1 MFFSLISR
9 YNIFDKIIYLNYQK
23 NSVFYAIFLLFMK
36 KPNYWQE
43 SIDFL
48 QNKDEKLAKIIK
60 KYSES
65 VLIGSEN
72 SLETLIRSVVGQQIS
87 VKAAASVWQ
96 KMNSLIGKLSADNVL
111 SVNKEKLKSCG
122 LSHQKTQ
129 YILNIANHYKIH
141 HIDDEFYWNDR
152 EFSNIYDELIS
163 IKGIGPWTVEMF
175 GMFYLLE
182 KDIFPIKDLG
192 IIKAINKIYC
202 VDKEALKLDQII
214 TISDRWK
221 PYRTVACWYL
231 WRSID
236 NEAVLY

>member
-1 MFFSLISR
+1 
-9 YNIFDKIIYLNYQK
+9 
-23 NSVFYAIFLLFMK
+23 MK

-48 QNKDEKLAKIIK
+48 QNKDKKLAKIIK

-65 VLIGSEN
+65 ALIGSEN

-96 KMNSLIGKLSADNVL
+96 KMDSLIGKLSADNVL

>member
-65 VLIGSEN
+65 ALIGSEN

-96 KMNSLIGKLSADNVL
+96 KMDSLIGKLSADNVL

>member
-1 MFFSLISR
+1 
-9 YNIFDKIIYLNYQK
+9 
-23 NSVFYAIFLLFMK
+23 MK

-48 QNKDEKLAKIIK
+48 QKNDKKLAKIIK
-60 KYSES
+60 KHRES
-65 VLIGSEN
+65 VLIGNDN
-72 SLETLIRSVVGQQIS
+72 SLETLLRSVVGQQIS

-96 KMNSLIGKLSADNVL
+96 KINVLIGQLSADNVL
-111 SVNKEKLKSCG
+111 SVNREKLKSCG

-129 YILNIANHYKIH
+129 YILNIAEYFKSH
-141 HIDDEFYWNDR
+141 HIDDEFYWKDR
-152 EFSNIYDELIS
+152 DFSIIYDELIL
-163 IKGIGPWTVEMF
+163 IKGVGPWTVEMF

-182 KDIFPIKDLG
+182 KDIFPINDLG
-192 IIKAINKIYC
+192 IIKAINQIYC
-202 VDKEALKLDQII
+202 VDDETLKTEQII

>member
-1 MFFSLISR
+1 
-9 YNIFDKIIYLNYQK
+9 
-23 NSVFYAIFLLFMK
+23 MK

-48 QNKDEKLAKIIK
+48 QNKDKKLAKIIK

-65 VLIGSEN
+65 ALIGSEN

-96 KMNSLIGKLSADNVL
+96 KMDSLIGKLSADNVL

-236 NEAVLY
+236 NEAILY

>member
-1 MFFSLISR
+1 
-9 YNIFDKIIYLNYQK
+9 
-23 NSVFYAIFLLFMK
+23 MK

-48 QNKDEKLAKIIK
+48 QNNDKKLAKIIK
-60 KYSES
+60 KYNKSE
-65 VLIGSEN
+65 LIGNDN

-96 KMNSLIGKLSADNVL
+96 KMASLIGKLSADNIL

-163 IKGIGPWTVEMF
+163 IIGIGPWTVEMF

-192 IIKAINKIYC
+192 IIKAINQIYC
-202 VDKEALKLDQII
+202 VDEEPLKIDQII

>member
-1 MFFSLISR
+1 M
-9 YNIFDKIIYLNYQK
+9 N
-23 NSVFYAIFLLFMK
+23 
-36 KPNYWQE
+36 KPDYWQE

-48 QNKDEKLAKIIK
+48 QNNDKKLAKIIN

-65 VLIGSEN
+65 VLIGSDN

-96 KMNSLIGKLSADNVL
+96 KMEDLIGKLSANNVL
-111 SVNKEKLKSCG
+111 SVNKKKLKSCG

-129 YILNIANHYKIH
+129 YILNIAEHFETNHIN
-141 HIDDEFYWNDR
+141 DELYWSDR
-152 EFSNIYDELIS
+152 EFSNIYKELIS
-163 IKGIGPWTVEMF
+163 IKGIGPWTVQMF

-182 KDIFPIKDLG
+182 RDIFPIKDLG
-192 IIKAINKIYC
+192 IIKAINQIYC
-202 VDKEALKLDQII
+202 VNQDPLTRDQII
-214 TISDRWK
+214 AISDCWK

>member
-1 MFFSLISR
+1 
-9 YNIFDKIIYLNYQK
+9 
-23 NSVFYAIFLLFMK
+23 MK

-48 QNKDEKLAKIIK
+48 KNNDKKLAKIIK
-60 KYSES
+60 KYNKS
-65 VLIGSEN
+65 VLIGSDN

-96 KMNSLIGKLSADNVL
+96 KMASLIGKLSADNIL
-111 SVNKEKLKSCG
+111 LVNKEKLKSCG

>member
-1 MFFSLISR
+1 
-9 YNIFDKIIYLNYQK
+9 
-23 NSVFYAIFLLFMK
+23 MK
-36 KPNYWQE
+36 TPNYWQE

-48 QNKDEKLAKIIK
+48 QNNDKKLAKIIK
-60 KYSES
+60 QYSKS
-65 VLIGSEN
+65 VLIGNNN

-96 KMNSLIGKLSADNVL
+96 KMNSLIGKLSADNIL

-129 YILNIANHYKIH
+129 YILNIANHYKINQ
-141 HIDDEFYWNDR
+141 IDDELYWKDR
-152 EFSNIYDELIS
+152 EFSNIYNELIS
-163 IKGIGPWTVEMF
+163 IKGIGPWTAEMF

-182 KDIFPIKDLG
+182 RDIFPIKDLG
-192 IIKAINKIYC
+192 IIKAINQIYC
-202 VDKEALKLDQII
+202 VDEEPLNIEQII
-214 TISDRWK
+214 TISGRWK

>member
-1 MFFSLISR
+1 M
-9 YNIFDKIIYLNYQK
+9 N
-23 NSVFYAIFLLFMK
+23 
-36 KPNYWQE
+36 KPDYWQE
-43 SIDFL
+43 SIEFL
-48 QNKDEKLAKIIK
+48 QNNDKKLAKIIK
-60 KYSES
+60 KYSKS
-65 VLIGSEN
+65 VLIGSDN

-96 KMNSLIGKLSADNVL
+96 KMDDLIGKLSAENVL

-129 YILNIANHYKIH
+129 YILNIAEHFKTH
-141 HIDDEFYWNDR
+141 HINDEFYWSDR
-152 EFSNIYDELIS
+152 EFFNIYDELIS

-175 GMFYLLE
+175 GIFYLLE

-192 IIKAINKIYC
+192 IIKAINQIYC
-202 VDKEALKLDQII
+202 VDEEPLRIDQII
-214 TISDRWK
+214 AISDCWK

>member
-1 MFFSLISR
+1 
-9 YNIFDKIIYLNYQK
+9 
-23 NSVFYAIFLLFMK
+23 MK

-48 QNKDEKLAKIIK
+48 QNNDKKLAKIIK
-60 KYSES
+60 KYNKS
-65 VLIGSEN
+65 VLIGSDN

-96 KMNSLIGKLSADNVL
+96 KMASLIGKLSADNIL
-111 SVNKEKLKSCG
+111 LVNKEKLKSCG

-129 YILNIANHYKIH
+129 YILNIANHYKNH

-192 IIKAINKIYC
+192 IIKAINQIYC
-202 VDKEALKLDQII
+202 VDEGPLKIDQII

>member
-1 MFFSLISR
+1 
-9 YNIFDKIIYLNYQK
+9 
-23 NSVFYAIFLLFMK
+23 MK

-65 VLIGSEN
+65 ALIGSEN

-96 KMNSLIGKLSADNVL
+96 KMDSLIGKLSADNVL

-192 IIKAINKIYC
+192 IIKAINKIYS
-202 VDKEALKLDQII
+202 VDEEALKLDQII

>member
-1 MFFSLISR
+1 
-9 YNIFDKIIYLNYQK
+9 
-23 NSVFYAIFLLFMK
+23 MK
-36 KPNYWQE
+36 TPNYWQE

-48 QNKDEKLAKIIK
+48 QNNDKKLAKIIK
-60 KYSES
+60 KYSKS

-111 SVNKEKLKSCG
+111 SVNKEKLQSCG
-122 LSHQKTQ
+122 ISHQKTQ

-163 IKGIGPWTVEMF
+163 IKGIGPWTVETVS
-175 GMFYLLE
+175 YTHLTLPTILL
-182 KDIFPIKDLG
+182 
-192 IIKAINKIYC
+192 
-202 VDKEALKLDQII
+202 V
-214 TISDRWK
+214 
-221 PYRTVACWYL
+221 
-231 WRSID
+231 
-236 NEAVLY
+236 

>member
-1 MFFSLISR
+1 
-9 YNIFDKIIYLNYQK
+9 
-23 NSVFYAIFLLFMK
+23 MK

-48 QNKDEKLAKIIK
+48 QNNDKKLAKIIK
-60 KYSES
+60 KYNKSE
-65 VLIGSEN
+65 LIGNDN

-96 KMNSLIGKLSADNVL
+96 KMASLIGKLSADNVL
-111 SVNKEKLKSCG
+111 SVKKEKLKSCG
-122 LSHQKTQ
+122 LSYQKTQ
-129 YILNIANHYKIH
+129 YILNIANHYKTH
-141 HIDDEFYWNDR
+141 HIDDGFYWHGR
-152 EFSNIYDELIS
+152 EFSNIYNELIS

-202 VDKEALKLDQII
+202 VDEEPLKIDQII

>member
-1 MFFSLISR
+1 
-9 YNIFDKIIYLNYQK
+9 
-23 NSVFYAIFLLFMK
+23 MK

-65 VLIGSEN
+65 ALIGSEN

-96 KMNSLIGKLSADNVL
+96 KMDSLIGKLSADNVL

-141 HIDDEFYWNDR
+141 HIDDEFYWNNR